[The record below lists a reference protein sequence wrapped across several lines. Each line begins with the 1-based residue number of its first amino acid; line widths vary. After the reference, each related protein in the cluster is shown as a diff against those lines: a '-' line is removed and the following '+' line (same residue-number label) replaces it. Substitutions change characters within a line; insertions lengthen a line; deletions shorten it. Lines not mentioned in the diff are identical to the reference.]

1 MQAQYTKFISK
12 FCTQMARQT
21 GPVYYTGT
29 IENITYYKLYEDAY
43 YLRTKSSLDA
53 ARFYK
58 DPAFAKSRE
67 RSEDFGGAA
76 GLASAIYKLLPK
88 KNRGRGFM
96 GKLIG
101 QVHTLLLKGKSA
113 KEVQEAVLK
122 EHGVVL
128 PESKEPKEQVSVEVN
143 RQLPAVPV
151 EERSYTQLRGDSHY
165 LQAFIN
171 ALLDKRPVITALR
184 I

>member
-1 MQAQYTKFISK
+1 MQGQYTKFISK

-29 IENITYYKLYEDAY
+29 IHNITYYKLYEDAY

-128 PESKEPKEQVSVEVN
+128 PESKEPRPEAPLKELVQPPVGQEVQRQYEQVS
-143 RQLPAVPV
+143 
-151 EERSYTQLRGDSHY
+151 EERYK
-165 LQAFIN
+165 LQAFLN
-171 ALLDKRPVITALR
+171 TLLDKGPIVAALR